1 MATSSKVVYMDRWQ
15 AGVAMRIMRAENVT
29 YAPAMPTYLVD
40 IMAHPDFHQASLSS
54 WRAARVS
61 GGPINGAVLKR
72 MAAELP
78 HLGLFRGW
86 GMTEALMITGC
97 GPHDPPEKRLATDGR
112 PLGGAR
118 VIIRSPD
125 SAEDCPAWITGEV
138 LVRSE
143 STMLGYYEQPEL
155 TGSAYTADGWLRSGD
170 LGYLDDEGYLT
181 IAGRIKDL
189 VIRGGENVPVK
200 DVEELIA
207 ELPSVRQVCVVGVPD
222 ARLGEKVC
230 AVVQSAGSTTLAEIR
245 AHLISRQLTRQFIP
259 ELLVLVEHLPSSSV
273 SKVQRDE
280 VREIALARLS
290 ECA

>member
-1 MATSSKVVYMDRWQ
+1 
-15 AGVAMRIMRAENVT
+15 
-29 YAPAMPTYLVD
+29 
-40 IMAHPDFHQASLSS
+40 
-54 WRAARVS
+54 
-61 GGPINGAVLKR
+61 
-72 MAAELP
+72 
-78 HLGLFRGW
+78 
-86 GMTEALMITGC
+86 MITGC
-97 GPHDPPEKRLATDGR
+97 GPQDPPEKRLATDGR

-125 SAEDCPAWITGEV
+125 SAEDCPASVTGEI
-138 LVRSE
+138 LVRSD

-170 LGYLDDEGYLT
+170 LGYLDDQGYLT